1 MLRETSFG
9 VLNLQLFVPEK
20 FHPHFESFVW
30 GHHDGFLLRDINMV
44 TGKLKELCLI
54 EACKMTH

>member
-1 MLRETSFG
+1 MLGETSLG

-20 FHPHFESFVW
+20 FHRHFESFAW

-44 TGKLKELCLI
+44 TGKLKEPCLI
-54 EACKMTH
+54 EALR